1 MVKPRLRKRLGD
13 LLVEEGVI
21 SNDQLMA
28 ALKNQKSKGI
38 KLGASLIDLGYIN
51 EEQLLKFLA
60 KQLNIPFYDL
70 SKVKIDPAAV
80 QLIPE
85 VQARRLRA
93 LCIHAEPDRATVV
106 MSDPADLNA
115 MDSVAA
121 LLMPREIEFAVAKE
135 SQLLTSFGQL
145 YRKTKEIESFASQ
158 LQEEYKA
165 SDFDMGAAAEA
176 EGSENEATV
185 VKLLRMIFEDA
196 VQVHASDIHIEPDEK
211 VLRIRQ
217 RIDGV
222 LHETDLNE
230 VGIAPALVL
239 RLKLM
244 SGLNISEKR
253 LPQDGRFKIR
263 ARGHDVDVRIST
275 LPIQNGESVV
285 MRLLDQTSGLLNLN
299 DVGMPPQ
306 ILEKFRREL
315 HRPHGLILVTGP
327 TGSGKT
333 TTLYGALS
341 ELNEPGTKIITAED
355 PVEFRLPRV
364 SQVQI
369 NSAIGLDF
377 SRVLRACLRQDPDII
392 LVGEMR
398 DKETCEIGLRGAI
411 TGHLVLTTLH
421 TNDAVSSALRLMDMG
436 APGYLVAAALRVV
449 IAQRLVRRICPDCK
463 EEYVPDE
470 SDRRFIDDV
479 IGPGASQHVF
489 YHGRGCQT
497 CNYTGYKGRIGVFEI
512 LDLKG
517 EMMDALRAEDT
528 ERFSRAANADPDYV
542 PLAHMAYDY
551 ALQGITSLDEVLRLA
566 EIAK

>member
-165 SDFDMGAAAEA
+165 SDFEMGAAAEA

-463 EEYVPDE
+463 EEYIPDE

-542 PLAHMAYDY
+542 PLSHMAYDY

>member
-145 YRKTKEIESFASQ
+145 YSKTKEIESFASQ

-165 SDFDMGAAAEA
+165 SDFEMGAAAEA

-463 EEYVPDE
+463 EEYIPDE

-479 IGPGASQHVF
+479 IGPGASRHVF

>member
-28 ALKNQKSKGI
+28 ALKNQKGKGI

-70 SKVKIDPAAV
+70 SKVKIDQAAV

-85 VQARRLRA
+85 VQARRLRV

-121 LLMPREIEFAVAKE
+121 LLMPREIEFAVARE

-306 ILEKFRREL
+306 ILEMFRREL

-369 NSAIGLDF
+369 NASIGLDF

-489 YHGRGCQT
+489 YHGRGCQS

-542 PLAHMAYDY
+542 PLSHMAYDY

>member
-28 ALKNQKSKGI
+28 ALKNQKGKGI

-145 YRKTKEIESFASQ
+145 YSKTKEIESFASQ

-369 NSAIGLDF
+369 NASIGLDF

-489 YHGRGCQT
+489 YHGRGCQS

-542 PLAHMAYDY
+542 PLSHMAYDY

>member
-28 ALKNQKSKGI
+28 ALKNQKGKGI

-489 YHGRGCQT
+489 YHGRGCQS

-542 PLAHMAYDY
+542 PLSHMAYDY

>member
-21 SNDQLMA
+21 SNDQLIA

-165 SDFDMGAAAEA
+165 SDFEMGAAAEA

-463 EEYVPDE
+463 EEYIPDE

>member
-28 ALKNQKSKGI
+28 ALKNQKGKGI

-70 SKVKIDPAAV
+70 SKVKIDQAAV

-85 VQARRLRA
+85 VQARRLRV

-121 LLMPREIEFAVAKE
+121 LLMPREIEFAVARE

-145 YRKTKEIESFASQ
+145 YRKTKEKSFASQ

-165 SDFDMGAAAEA
+165 SDFEMGAAAEA

-463 EEYVPDE
+463 EEYIPDE

-542 PLAHMAYDY
+542 PLSHMAYDY

>member
-165 SDFDMGAAAEA
+165 SDFEMGAAAEA

-463 EEYVPDE
+463 EEYIRDE

>member
-28 ALKNQKSKGI
+28 ALKNQKGKGI

-70 SKVKIDPAAV
+70 SKVKIDQAAV

-85 VQARRLRA
+85 VQARRLRV

-121 LLMPREIEFAVAKE
+121 LLMPREIEFAVARE

-369 NSAIGLDF
+369 NASIGLDF

-489 YHGRGCQT
+489 YHGRGCQS

>member
-165 SDFDMGAAAEA
+165 SDFEMGAAAEA

-463 EEYVPDE
+463 EEYIPDE

-479 IGPGASQHVF
+479 IGPGASRHVF

>member
-165 SDFDMGAAAEA
+165 SDFEMGAAAEA

-463 EEYVPDE
+463 EEYIPDE

>member
-28 ALKNQKSKGI
+28 ALKNQKGKGI

-70 SKVKIDPAAV
+70 SKVKIDQAAV

-85 VQARRLRA
+85 VQARRLRV

-121 LLMPREIEFAVAKE
+121 LLMPREIEFAVARE

-165 SDFDMGAAAEA
+165 SDFEMGAAAEA
-176 EGSENEATV
+176 EGSE
-185 VKLLRMIFEDA
+185 FEDA

-542 PLAHMAYDY
+542 PLSHMAYDY

>member
-28 ALKNQKSKGI
+28 ALKNQKGKGI

-70 SKVKIDPAAV
+70 SKVKIDQAAV

-85 VQARRLRA
+85 VQARRLRV

-121 LLMPREIEFAVAKE
+121 LLMPREIEFAVARE

-145 YRKTKEIESFASQ
+145 YRKTKEIKSFASQ

-165 SDFDMGAAAEA
+165 SDFEMGAAAEA

-306 ILEKFRREL
+306 ILEMFRREL

-463 EEYVPDE
+463 EEYIPDE

-489 YHGRGCQT
+489 YHGRGCHT

-542 PLAHMAYDY
+542 PLSHMAYDY

>member
-28 ALKNQKSKGI
+28 ALKNQKGKGI

-70 SKVKIDPAAV
+70 SKVKIDQAAV

-85 VQARRLRA
+85 VQARRLRV

-121 LLMPREIEFAVAKE
+121 LLMPREIEFAVARE

-145 YRKTKEIESFASQ
+145 YRKTKEIKSFASQ

-165 SDFDMGAAAEA
+165 SDFEMGAAAEA

-542 PLAHMAYDY
+542 PLSHMAYDY

>member
-1 MVKPRLRKRLGD
+1 
-13 LLVEEGVI
+13 
-21 SNDQLMA
+21 MA
-28 ALKNQKSKGI
+28 ALKNQKGKGI

-70 SKVKIDPAAV
+70 SKVKIDQAAV

-85 VQARRLRA
+85 VQARRLRV

-121 LLMPREIEFAVAKE
+121 LLMPREIEFAVARE

-165 SDFDMGAAAEA
+165 SDFEMGAAAEA

-542 PLAHMAYDY
+542 PLSHMAYDY

>member
-28 ALKNQKSKGI
+28 ALKNQKGKGI

-60 KQLNIPFYDL
+60 KQLNIPFCDL
-70 SKVKIDPAAV
+70 SKVKIDQAAV

-85 VQARRLRA
+85 VQARRLRV

-121 LLMPREIEFAVAKE
+121 LLMPREIEFAVARE

-165 SDFDMGAAAEA
+165 SDFEMGAAAEA

-463 EEYVPDE
+463 EEYIPDE

-542 PLAHMAYDY
+542 PLSHMAYDY

>member
-28 ALKNQKSKGI
+28 ALKNQKGKGI

-70 SKVKIDPAAV
+70 SKVKIDQAAV

-85 VQARRLRA
+85 VQARRLRV

-121 LLMPREIEFAVAKE
+121 LLMPREIEFAVARE

-217 RIDGV
+217 RIDGG

-369 NSAIGLDF
+369 NASIGLDF

-497 CNYTGYKGRIGVFEI
+497 CNYTGYKGRIGAFEI

-542 PLAHMAYDY
+542 PLSHMAYDY

>member
-165 SDFDMGAAAEA
+165 SDFEMGAAAEA

-230 VGIAPALVL
+230 VVIAPALVL

-463 EEYVPDE
+463 E
-470 SDRRFIDDV
+470 
-479 IGPGASQHVF
+479 
-489 YHGRGCQT
+489 
-497 CNYTGYKGRIGVFEI
+497 
-512 LDLKG
+512 
-517 EMMDALRAEDT
+517 
-528 ERFSRAANADPDYV
+528 
-542 PLAHMAYDY
+542 
-551 ALQGITSLDEVLRLA
+551 
-566 EIAK
+566 

>member
-28 ALKNQKSKGI
+28 ALKNQKGKGI

-70 SKVKIDPAAV
+70 SKVKIDQAAV

-85 VQARRLRA
+85 VQARRLRV

-121 LLMPREIEFAVAKE
+121 LLMPREIEFAVARE

-244 SGLNISEKR
+244 SGLNIAEKR
-253 LPQDGRFKIR
+253 RPQDGRFKLR
-263 ARGHDVDVRIST
+263 ARGHDVDVRIAT

-369 NSAIGLDF
+369 NASIGLDF

-489 YHGRGCQT
+489 YHGRGCQS

-542 PLAHMAYDY
+542 PLSHMAYDY

>member
-28 ALKNQKSKGI
+28 ALKNQKGKGI

-70 SKVKIDPAAV
+70 SKVKIDQAAV

-85 VQARRLRA
+85 VQARRLRV

-121 LLMPREIEFAVAKE
+121 LLMPREIEFAVARE

-165 SDFDMGAAAEA
+165 SDFEMGAAAEA

-341 ELNEPGTKIITAED
+341 ELT
-355 PVEFRLPRV
+355 L
-364 SQVQI
+364 Q
-369 NSAIGLDF
+369 
-377 SRVLRACLRQDPDII
+377 
-392 LVGEMR
+392 R
-398 DKETCEIGLRGAI
+398 DE
-411 TGHLVLTTLH
+411 V
-421 TNDAVSSALRLMDMG
+421 
-436 APGYLVAAALRVV
+436 
-449 IAQRLVRRICPDCK
+449 
-463 EEYVPDE
+463 
-470 SDRRFIDDV
+470 
-479 IGPGASQHVF
+479 
-489 YHGRGCQT
+489 
-497 CNYTGYKGRIGVFEI
+497 
-512 LDLKG
+512 
-517 EMMDALRAEDT
+517 MDAKWACREEMLSMLSEGAFAPFWPSFLQLLFDLHR
-528 ERFSRAANADPDYV
+528 
-542 PLAHMAYDY
+542 HM
-551 ALQGITSLDEVLRLA
+551 GLA
-566 EIAK
+566 ESADSADS

>member
-165 SDFDMGAAAEA
+165 SDFEMGAAAEA

-217 RIDGV
+217 RSDGV

-463 EEYVPDE
+463 EEYIPDE

-542 PLAHMAYDY
+542 PLSHMAYDY

>member
-70 SKVKIDPAAV
+70 SKVKIDQAAV

-85 VQARRLRA
+85 VQARRLRV

-121 LLMPREIEFAVAKE
+121 LLMPREIEFAVARE

-165 SDFDMGAAAEA
+165 SDFEMGAAAEA

-463 EEYVPDE
+463 EEYIPDE

-542 PLAHMAYDY
+542 PLSHMAYDY

>member
-28 ALKNQKSKGI
+28 ALKNQKGKGI

-70 SKVKIDPAAV
+70 SKVKIDQAAV

-85 VQARRLRA
+85 VQARRLRV

-121 LLMPREIEFAVAKE
+121 LLMPREIEFAVARE

-165 SDFDMGAAAEA
+165 SDFEMGAAAEA

-542 PLAHMAYDY
+542 PLSHMAYDY
-551 ALQGITSLDEVLRLA
+551 ALPGITSLEEVLRVA
-566 EIAK
+566 ETAK

>member
-106 MSDPADLNA
+106 MSDPADLNS

-165 SDFDMGAAAEA
+165 SDFEMGAAAEA

-463 EEYVPDE
+463 EEYIPDE

-551 ALQGITSLDEVLRLA
+551 ALQGITSLDEVLRLV

>member
-158 LQEEYKA
+158 LQEEYKV
-165 SDFDMGAAAEA
+165 SDFEMGAAAEA

-463 EEYVPDE
+463 EEYIPDE

>member
-165 SDFDMGAAAEA
+165 SDFEMGAAAEA

-196 VQVHASDIHIEPDEK
+196 VQVHASDIHIEPDAK

-463 EEYVPDE
+463 EEYIPDE

>member
-28 ALKNQKSKGI
+28 ALKNQKGKGI

-70 SKVKIDPAAV
+70 SKVKIDQAAV

-85 VQARRLRA
+85 VQARRLRV

-121 LLMPREIEFAVAKE
+121 LLMPREIEFAVARE

-145 YRKTKEIESFASQ
+145 YRKTKEIKSFASQ

-165 SDFDMGAAAEA
+165 SDFEMGAAAEA

-377 SRVLRACLRQDPDII
+377 SRVLRACLRQDPAII

-542 PLAHMAYDY
+542 PLSHMAYDY

>member
-1 MVKPRLRKRLGD
+1 
-13 LLVEEGVI
+13 
-21 SNDQLMA
+21 
-28 ALKNQKSKGI
+28 
-38 KLGASLIDLGYIN
+38 
-51 EEQLLKFLA
+51 
-60 KQLNIPFYDL
+60 
-70 SKVKIDPAAV
+70 
-80 QLIPE
+80 
-85 VQARRLRA
+85 
-93 LCIHAEPDRATVV
+93 
-106 MSDPADLNA
+106 
-115 MDSVAA
+115 
-121 LLMPREIEFAVAKE
+121 
-135 SQLLTSFGQL
+135 
-145 YRKTKEIESFASQ
+145 
-158 LQEEYKA
+158 
-165 SDFDMGAAAEA
+165 
-176 EGSENEATV
+176 
-185 VKLLRMIFEDA
+185 
-196 VQVHASDIHIEPDEK
+196 
-211 VLRIRQ
+211 
-217 RIDGV
+217 
-222 LHETDLNE
+222 
-230 VGIAPALVL
+230 
-239 RLKLM
+239 
-244 SGLNISEKR
+244 
-253 LPQDGRFKIR
+253 
-263 ARGHDVDVRIST
+263 
-275 LPIQNGESVV
+275 

-463 EEYVPDE
+463 EEYIPDE

-489 YHGRGCQT
+489 YHGRGCHT

-542 PLAHMAYDY
+542 PLSHMAYDY

>member
-28 ALKNQKSKGI
+28 ALKNQKGKGI

-70 SKVKIDPAAV
+70 SKVKIDQAAV

-85 VQARRLRA
+85 VQARRLRV

-121 LLMPREIEFAVAKE
+121 LLMPREIEFAVARE
-135 SQLLTSFGQL
+135 SQLLTSFGLL

-369 NSAIGLDF
+369 NASIGLDF

>member
-28 ALKNQKSKGI
+28 ALKNQKGKGI

-70 SKVKIDPAAV
+70 SKVKIDQAAV

-85 VQARRLRA
+85 VQARRLRV

-121 LLMPREIEFAVAKE
+121 LLMPREIEFAVARE

-369 NSAIGLDF
+369 NASIGLDF

-489 YHGRGCQT
+489 YHGRGCQS

-528 ERFSRAANADPDYV
+528 ERFSRAANADPDYE
-542 PLAHMAYDY
+542 PLSHMAYDY

>member
-28 ALKNQKSKGI
+28 ALKNQKGKGI

-165 SDFDMGAAAEA
+165 SDFEMGAAAEA

-369 NSAIGLDF
+369 NASIGLDF

-489 YHGRGCQT
+489 YHGRGCQS

-542 PLAHMAYDY
+542 PLSHMAYDY

>member
-165 SDFDMGAAAEA
+165 SDFEMGAAAEA

-463 EEYVPDE
+463 EEYIPDE

-517 EMMDALRAEDT
+517 DMMDALRAEDT

>member
-28 ALKNQKSKGI
+28 ALKNQKGKGI

-70 SKVKIDPAAV
+70 SKVKIDQAAV

-85 VQARRLRA
+85 VQARRLRV

-121 LLMPREIEFAVAKE
+121 LLMPREIEFAVARE

-196 VQVHASDIHIEPDEK
+196 VQLHASDIHIEPDEK

-369 NSAIGLDF
+369 NASIGLDF

-489 YHGRGCQT
+489 YHGRGCQS

-542 PLAHMAYDY
+542 PLSHMAYDY

>member
-28 ALKNQKSKGI
+28 ALKNQKGKGI

-70 SKVKIDPAAV
+70 SKVKIDQAAV

-85 VQARRLRA
+85 VQARRLRV

-121 LLMPREIEFAVAKE
+121 LLMPREIEFAVARE

-165 SDFDMGAAAEA
+165 SDFEMGAAAEA

-369 NSAIGLDF
+369 NASIGLDF

-489 YHGRGCQT
+489 YHGRGCQS

>member
-165 SDFDMGAAAEA
+165 SDFEMGAAAEA

-369 NSAIGLDF
+369 NASIGLDF

-489 YHGRGCQT
+489 YHGRGCQS

-542 PLAHMAYDY
+542 PLSHMAYDY

>member
-70 SKVKIDPAAV
+70 SKVKIDQAAV

-85 VQARRLRA
+85 VQARRLRV

-121 LLMPREIEFAVAKE
+121 LLMPREIEFAVARE

-165 SDFDMGAAAEA
+165 SDFEMGAAAEA

-463 EEYVPDE
+463 EEYIPDE

>member
-70 SKVKIDPAAV
+70 SKVKIDQAAV

-85 VQARRLRA
+85 VQARRLRV

-121 LLMPREIEFAVAKE
+121 LLMPREIEFAVARE
-135 SQLLTSFGQL
+135 SQLLTSFGLL

-165 SDFDMGAAAEA
+165 SDFEMGAAAEA

-463 EEYVPDE
+463 EEYIPDE

>member
-28 ALKNQKSKGI
+28 ALKNQKGKGI

-463 EEYVPDE
+463 EEYIPDE